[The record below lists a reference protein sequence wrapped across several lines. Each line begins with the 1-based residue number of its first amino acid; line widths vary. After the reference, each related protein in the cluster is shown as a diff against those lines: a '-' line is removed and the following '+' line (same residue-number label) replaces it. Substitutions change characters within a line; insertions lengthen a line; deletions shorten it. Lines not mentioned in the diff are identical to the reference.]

1 MKEYEK
7 LIELPFK
14 GKALIITDLH
24 GNLEDYE
31 RYMEI
36 WKEFKNKNNHF
47 ILTGDFIHSCNED
60 DGSLKI
66 IKSLKKHFEHEK
78 NFHVLLGNHEWA
90 QIIGESVYKGGLNQT
105 RTFENLVYE
114 KYGDKADT
122 KMESYINFF
131 KKLAIAVKTDNKVLI
146 SHAGP
151 SKHLKSEDDIKN
163 ISENDY
169 SRNLVLYE
177 MLWNRNVECTRNYL
191 DPFLKYFNCK
201 ASIVGHTPVVG
212 VELHGN
218 QLVVSS
224 SFSMGKKAYME
235 LDLEEEIHNGYDLLK
250 MIKYLHSG

>member
-7 LIELPFK
+7 LIELPLK

-24 GNLEDYE
+24 GNLEDYG

-47 ILTGDFIHSCNED
+47 ILTGDFIHSCYEI
-60 DGSLKI
+60 DGSLEI
-66 IKSLKKHFEHEK
+66 IDSVKNHFEHEK

-90 QIIGESVYKGGLNQT
+90 QITNESVYKGGLNQT
-105 RTFENLVYE
+105 QDFQNIVYKKYQDRT
-114 KYGDKADT
+114 DK
-122 KMESYINFF
+122 KLESYKKFF
-131 KKLAIAVKTDNKVLI
+131 KTLAIAVKTENKVLI

-163 ISENDY
+163 ISNDDY
-169 SRNLVLYE
+169 SKNLVLYE
-177 MLWNRNVECTRNYL
+177 MLWNRNIECTRNYL
-191 DPFLKYFNCK
+191 DPFLKYLNCN

-250 MIKYLHSG
+250 MVKYLHSG